1 MAHGAG
7 LRPRL
12 LACLAALLLGALSP
26 AAARTPLVFY
36 TALEPEQIEPAKAAI
51 EAAVPEVEVR
61 WVRASNGVITD
72 KALSEGRALQA
83 DLFFGVAVS
92 SLILLK
98 DQDLLTAY
106 TPKGVTALRPFFR
119 DPGEPYVWTGMDA
132 YLGLVCFNTEEATK
146 VGALSPSLWRDLASP
161 TLQGKVVMPDPALSG
176 TGYILVSGWLQTMGE
191 ERGWAFMDALDRNVA
206 RYMGS
211 GSAPCGEAAA
221 GRAVAGLSFDMR
233 GAAAKA
239 KGAPIELVVP
249 IDGTGWDLEAF
260 AIAANTQHPELARRV
275 ADWAASHEA
284 STLYARDYAI
294 VARPDVTNTALD
306 YPAHAEAR
314 MIRVDVTWMARNRAR
329 ILAEWTRRYGAKAGR
344 PASP

>member
-1 MAHGAG
+1 MRRKPIAG
-7 LRPRL
+7 L
-12 LACLAALLLGALSP
+12 AAGLAALLLGLP
-26 AAARTPLVFY
+26 AGAAERTPLVLY
-36 TALEPEQIEPAKAAI
+36 TAFEPEQTGPAKAAI
-51 EAAVPEVEVR
+51 EAAVPEVEVQ

-72 KALSEGRALQA
+72 KALGEGRALKA

-98 DQDLLTAY
+98 DRGLLAAY
-106 TPKGVTALRPFFR
+106 TPQGVSALRPFFR
-119 DPGEPYVWTGMDA
+119 DAAEPYVWTGMDA
-132 YLGLVCFNTEEATK
+132 YLGLVCFNTEEANK

-161 TLQGKVVMPDPALSG
+161 TLRGKVVMPDPALSG

-191 ERGWAFMDALDRNVA
+191 ERAWAFMDALDRNVA
-206 RYMGS
+206 RYMPS

-239 KGAPIELVVP
+239 AGAPVELVVP

-260 AIAANTQHPELARRV
+260 AIAATTQHPELARRV
-275 ADWAASHEA
+275 ADWAASREA
-284 STLYARDYAI
+284 SALYARSYAI
-294 VARPDVTNTALD
+294 VARPDVTNPALD

-314 MIRVDVTWMARNRAR
+314 MIRVDVAWMARNRER
-329 ILAEWTRRYGAKAGR
+329 ILKEWTRRYGAKAGR
-344 PASP
+344 APTP